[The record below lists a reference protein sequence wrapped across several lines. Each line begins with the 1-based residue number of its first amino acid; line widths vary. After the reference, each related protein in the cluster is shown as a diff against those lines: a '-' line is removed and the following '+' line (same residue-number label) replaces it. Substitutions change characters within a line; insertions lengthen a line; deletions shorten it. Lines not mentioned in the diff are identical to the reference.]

1 MIRSGSGKAAATLR
15 EDSWLTRRCRL
26 RRCWMSW
33 LPWTRRCRVMA
44 AVLRTVAE
52 TFAEVPDLQHTA
64 HRLRLVAH

>member
-1 MIRSGSGKAAATLR
+1 
-15 EDSWLTRRCRL
+15 
-26 RRCWMSW
+26 MSW